1 MSGKDKLNSKADPTI
16 TLIVGNSI
24 TRDVI
29 LLFATNCVLH
39 ETTTRH
45 TTNSLG
51 VYRDTQG
58 EEKQNE
64 RRFSL
69 VARSKAQGFW
79 LITRVN
85 AQLVNDDDVASR
97 SLMIQV
103 Q

>member
-29 LLFATNCVLH
+29 LLCATNCVLH

-45 TTNSLG
+45 TTAWA
-51 VYRDTQG
+51 YRDTQG